1 MATDVNISQE
11 KSKTRALLNV
21 LLILL
26 AIYLAFFVLSG
37 LCFLLLDISC
47 RIGIIEHKDAL
58 HIKWLKFISNPFYIF
73 SLYGSWWT
81 LLVKSF
87 ADKAIRLVLITPFF
101 VPAGMVF
108 AGVYTFLKKKYSFI
122 LWYIINHHFAKMSDI
137 ENMGI
142 KKGPFM
148 VLGRFE
154 GNLLGVKPAE
164 SVLCIGEM
172 GTGKTS
178 SVAIPSVLHSDNAC
192 IICVD
197 MTGLLP
203 KYTAGK
209 RAKLGQTFYF
219 NWDLEDDVEKEMY
232 YPRWNPLCESNMP
245 QNRDERDAYIKRIAG
260 YLIDVNEVE
269 KDDYWNILANS
280 IIVAFLAYWDAKVFQ
295 AKTNDYFLNKLV
307 EGHHLTSE
315 EKKILMSYY
324 VLMQR
329 SYTKDAISA
338 LKNNTINEESY
349 VPIGSW
355 AGIPEQWVGKDVCF
369 AAITDWIIG
378 NYISSRD
385 ERGKDWKSWFES
397 LLREAVFFGYGDLA
411 INGFRQVLALST
423 QQRQLAFTSVMRP
436 FKIFTNQALRERTN
450 GNDLNIN
457 DIRGVYDEETK
468 KWRPV
473 TIYSLANNYNSKIL
487 NQMFLDE
494 VLYRNMYQRASSGQ
508 GALPL
513 MLVLDDV
520 GHNLKLKNLK
530 ALLEKGKSK
539 KISALLLCNSMNLV
553 ENTYSKEELESV
565 VVNTSYKIV
574 KAPDNQKLSRQL
586 DKLATFATKSVQIP
600 KAKKRKRKMRKK
612 YFADASYFH
621 RLALDFRLSKR
632 TKIDTRSHQI
642 VLAEGFYHRPIL
654 AENVFFA
661 EDDRFKSWAVLDAEY
676 NLPEE
681 VVKEKSKFELR
692 TPKISEIF
700 DNKDL
705 GVDDVVQL
713 DQYMS
718 MVFDEV
724 DEEKKKKQEN
734 WHNRKNEGPSKIQNQ
749 DGDWWLDEDA
759 FDVVKEYDKPNPFVK
774 KNNC

>member
-1 MATDVNISQE
+1 MAADVNISQE
-11 KSKTRALLNV
+11 KSKTKALLNI

-26 AIYLAFFVLSG
+26 AVYLAFFALSAI
-37 LCFLLLDISC
+37 CFALLDISC
-47 RIGIIEHKDAL
+47 RVGIIEHKDTL
-58 HIKWLKFISNPFYIF
+58 HIRWLKFISNPLYIF
-73 SLYGSWWT
+73 SLYGSWWS

-87 ADKAIRLVLITPFF
+87 ADGAVRLVLITPFF

-108 AGVYTFLKKKYSFI
+108 AGVYTFLKRRYSFA
-122 LWYIINHHFAKMSDI
+122 LWYIINHHFAKMSDV

-148 VLGRFE
+148 MLGRFE
-154 GNLLGVKPAE
+154 GSLLGVKPSE

-192 IICVD
+192 LICVD

-209 RAKLGQTFYF
+209 RTRLGKTFYF
-219 NWDLEDDVEKEMY
+219 NWDLEDDVEKEIY
-232 YPRWNPLCESNMP
+232 YPRWNPLCEENMP
-245 QNRDERDAYIKRIAG
+245 NARDERDAYIKRIAG
-260 YLIDVNEVE
+260 YLIDVNEV
-269 KDDYWNILANS
+269 DRNDYWNILANS

-295 AKTNDYFLNKLV
+295 AKTNDFFLNKLV
-307 EGHHLTSE
+307 EGRHLTAE
-315 EKKILMSYY
+315 EKKILKSYY
-324 VLMQR
+324 VLMQK
-329 SYTKDAISA
+329 SYTKDAMEA
-338 LKNNTINEESY
+338 LDDNTINQDSY

-369 AAITDWIIG
+369 ASITDWIID

-385 ERGKDWKSWFES
+385 EKGKDWKSWFES
-397 LLREAVFFGYGDLA
+397 LLRESVFFGYGNLA

-423 QQRQLAFTSVMRP
+423 QQRQLAFTSVMKP

-450 GNDLNIN
+450 GNDLNID
-457 DIRGVYDEETK
+457 DIRGIYDEATK
-468 KWRPV
+468 KWRPI

-494 VLYRNMYQRASSGQ
+494 VLYRNIYQPAKSGQ

-513 MLVLDDV
+513 VLVLDDV
-520 GHNLKLKNLK
+520 GHNLKLKNLM

-553 ENTYSKEELESV
+553 ENTYSKKELECV
-565 VVNTSYKIV
+565 VMNTAYKIV

-600 KAKKRKRKMRKK
+600 KVKNKKRKLRKK
-612 YFADASYFH
+612 HFADASYFH
-621 RLALDFRLSKR
+621 RLALDFKLSKR
-632 TKIDTRSHQI
+632 IKIDTRSHQI

-661 EDDRFKSWAVLDAEY
+661 EDEKFSRWAVLDADY
-676 NLPEE
+676 TLPDDVMERKNE
-681 VVKEKSKFELR
+681 FDLR

-705 GVDDVVQL
+705 GMDDIVQL

-724 DEEKKKKQEN
+724 ETEKKKKREELE
-734 WHNRKNEGPSKIQNQ
+734 KKVVPETEIK
-749 DGDWWLDEDA
+749 DEAVDDWWLEEDA
-759 FDVVKEYDKPNPFVK
+759 FGVEKNDKKNPFGAK
-774 KNNC
+774 K

>member
-11 KSKTRALLNV
+11 KSKTKALLNV

-26 AIYLAFFVLSG
+26 AVYLAFFVLSAI
-37 LCFLLLDISC
+37 CFALLDISC
-47 RIGIIEHKDAL
+47 RIGVIEHQDKL
-58 HIKWLKFISNPFYIF
+58 HINWIKFISNPLYIF

-87 ADKAIRLVLITPFF
+87 SDGAVRLVLITPFF
-101 VPAGMVF
+101 VPAGMAF
-108 AGVYTFLKKKYSFI
+108 AGVYTFLKKKYSFT
-122 LWYIINHHFAKMSDI
+122 LWYIINHHFAKMSDV

-148 VLGRFE
+148 MLGRFE
-154 GNLLGVKPAE
+154 GELLGVKPSE

-192 IICVD
+192 MICVD

-209 RAKLGQTFYF
+209 RTRLGKTFYF
-219 NWDLEDDVEKEMY
+219 NWDLEDDAEKGMY
-232 YPRWNPLCESNMP
+232 YPRWNPLCEENMP
-245 QNRDERDAYIKRIAG
+245 KERGERDAYIKRMAG

-269 KDDYWNILANS
+269 KNDYWNILANS

-307 EGHHLTSE
+307 EGRHLPSD

-324 VLMQR
+324 VLMQK

-338 LKNNTINEESY
+338 LKDNTINQDTY
-349 VPIGSW
+349 APIGSW

-369 AAITDWIIG
+369 AAITDWIID
-378 NYISSRD
+378 NYISSKD
-385 ERGKDWKSWFES
+385 DKAKDWKSWFES

-423 QQRQLAFTSVMRP
+423 QQRQLAFTSVMKP

-450 GNDLNIN
+450 GNDLNID
-457 DIRGVYDEETK
+457 DIRGVYDETSK
-468 KWRPV
+468 KWRPI

-494 VLYRNMYQRASSGQ
+494 VLYRNICQPAKSGQ

-513 MLVLDDV
+513 VLVLDDV
-520 GHNLKLKNLK
+520 GHNLKLKNLTT
-530 ALLEKGKSK
+530 LLEKGKSK
-539 KISALLLCNSMNLV
+539 KVSALLLCNSMNLV
-553 ENTYSKEELESV
+553 ENTYSKKELECV
-565 VVNTSYKIV
+565 VMNTAYKIV

-600 KAKKRKRKMRKK
+600 KAKNKKRKMRKK
-612 YFADASYFH
+612 HFADASYFH
-621 RLALDFRLSKR
+621 RLALDFKLSKR
-632 TKIDTRSHQI
+632 VKIDTRSHQI

-661 EDDRFKSWAVLDAEY
+661 EDDKFSRWAVLDAEY
-676 NLPEE
+676 ALSEE
-681 VVKEKSKFELR
+681 IINDKNKFDLY

-705 GVDDVVQL
+705 GMDDIVQL

-724 DEEKKKKQEN
+724 ETEKNKKREELEKEKMLEA
-734 WHNRKNEGPSKIQNQ
+734 EVSQNN
-749 DGDWWLDEDA
+749 DDDWWLDEDA
-759 FDVVKEYDKPNPFVK
+759 FGMGKNDKKNPFGVK
-774 KNNC
+774 K